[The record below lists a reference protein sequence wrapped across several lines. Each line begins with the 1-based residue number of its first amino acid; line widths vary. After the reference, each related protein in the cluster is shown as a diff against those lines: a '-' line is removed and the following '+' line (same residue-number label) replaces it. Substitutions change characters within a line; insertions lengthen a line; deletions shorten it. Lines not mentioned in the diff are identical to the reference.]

1 MAIIQ
6 RRIFF
11 GNVGTAD
18 QLVQHLREGNE
29 SLAKYGASFASRILT
44 DYMSGRTDRVAVEWE
59 AQDLG
64 EIDAA
69 MNRAMTDP
77 QGQAFFGQWFQRL
90 AELIYSAEV
99 EHWSVR

>member
-1 MAIIQ
+1 M
-6 RRIFF
+6 
-11 GNVGTAD
+11 
-18 QLVQHLREGNE
+18 
-29 SLAKYGASFASRILT
+29 
-44 DYMSGRTDRVAVEWE
+44 AVEWE

-69 MNRAMTDP
+69 MNRAMSDP

-90 AELIYSAEV
+90 AELIDSAEV